1 MSKKNYIKCIC
12 DNVEYLPNKDFE
24 LANKF
29 IDKRM
34 FEELKDLTDS
44 VIIKES
50 KKENSTI
57 NTDKLAE
64 LSADLAQYISLI
76 NGEDPKM
83 TTFDF
88 EMNLEE
94 LEEFENI
101 EDFEDF
107 YSEYNS

>member
-1 MSKKNYIKCIC
+1 MNKKNYIKCIC
-12 DNVEYLPNKDFE
+12 ENVDYLPDKDFK
-24 LANKF
+24 LATKF

-50 KKENSTI
+50 KKESSTV

-64 LSADLAQYISLI
+64 LSADLAQYIGLI
-76 NGEDPKM
+76 NGEDPKI

-94 LEEFENI
+94 LEEFKDI

-107 YSEYNS
+107 YSEYDS

>member
-12 DNVEYLPNKDFE
+12 DNVDYLPSKDIK
-24 LANKF
+24 LATKF
-29 IDKRM
+29 IDNRM

-50 KKENSTI
+50 KKDNSTI

-64 LSADLAQYISLI
+64 LSADLAQYIGLI
-76 NGEDPKM
+76 NGEEPKI
-83 TTFDF
+83 TTFDL